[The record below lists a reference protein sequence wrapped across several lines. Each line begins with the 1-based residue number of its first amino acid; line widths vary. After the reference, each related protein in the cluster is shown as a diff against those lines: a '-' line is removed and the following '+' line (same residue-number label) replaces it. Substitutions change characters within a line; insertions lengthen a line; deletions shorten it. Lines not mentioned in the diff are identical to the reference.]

1 MEKFIKSAWE
11 GTMPHPPWPMG
22 ALEPWWRQVS
32 PLQGCLPSPS
42 QVSPVISLFSLTK
55 GLIVTIKWTT
65 SLVLK
70 LSEGIIKLFKILHY
84 SHKTGSFLL
93 ESELKGTRNW
103 KYPPLSW
110 QENQPGMRGRIGTG
124 HSDSSSELPL
134 DQGCCHWKVYSC
146 PHPHTISYE
155 MGNTIDMPYKL
166 IIFYE

>member
-1 MEKFIKSAWE
+1 
-11 GTMPHPPWPMG
+11 MPHPPWPLG
-22 ALEPWWRQVS
+22 ALKPCWRQVS
-32 PLQGCLPSPS
+32 PLQAACHHQAKFP
-42 QVSPVISLFSLTK
+42 QWFQLFSLTK

-65 SLVLK
+65 SLVLR
-70 LSEGIIKLFKILHY
+70 LSEGIIKLLKILHY

-134 DQGCCHWKVYSC
+134 GQGCCHWKVYSC

-155 MGNTIDMPYKL
+155 MRNTIDIPYKL
-166 IIFYE
+166 NFLCTSCISPLNSYCE